1 MMFAAMLVLGIYP
14 SPRIVLAFLFVLQMA
29 LLALGLGLILTGL
42 DAVMRDVR
50 IALNL
55 VLQVWYFL
63 SPVIYPISVVPKHLL
78 AFYYL
83 NPVAPL
89 IQGFRW
95 ALLGGTVTPPPL
107 WSILSSGAFTL
118 VLLFVGTLFF
128 QKVERTIVDHL

>member
-1 MMFAAMLVLGIYP
+1 
-14 SPRIVLAFLFVLQMA
+14 MA

-78 AFYYL
+78 TFYYL

-128 QKVERTIVDHL
+128 QRVERTIVDHL